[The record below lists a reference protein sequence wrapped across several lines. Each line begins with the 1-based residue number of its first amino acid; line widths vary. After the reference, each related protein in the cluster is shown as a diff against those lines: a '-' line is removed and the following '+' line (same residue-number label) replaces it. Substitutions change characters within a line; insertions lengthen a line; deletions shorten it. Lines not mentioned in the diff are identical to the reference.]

1 MVRTFCAGFVISI
14 TLLLD
19 SMSAQAT
26 LNIVR
31 GRGKDMLSTVRKHVE
46 NNYFDPTYGGVDMK
60 AAFEKAERQ
69 MAEAQ
74 SAGHTFGIIAQAL
87 TTLND
92 SHTFFIP
99 PSRASTVRYGWQLA
113 MVGNRCFITSVKPGS
128 DAEQRGLAPGDE
140 VLTMQ
145 GFRPDRNILWKMKY
159 MYYVLQPQASL
170 RFELRAPNG
179 EMRQVEAAASI
190 RQGKAVVDL
199 TGREGD
205 DYYEMLR
212 EAQAEGKLREH
223 IYYNVGKELII
234 YKMPTFSVQTELID
248 RVIDKVREYP
258 NLIIDLRGN
267 QGGAVSTLERL
278 AGYLLPRDT
287 VIAERKG
294 RKEEK
299 PMKAARVGKPYDGK
313 LAILIDSESASAS
326 ELLARAVQIEGRGRV
341 YGDRS
346 AGSVRQ
352 SRQHEDKM
360 GADTVFYYSVS
371 VTNADIFMKDGKP
384 LEHIGVQPD
393 ELILPTPTDLATH
406 RDPVLAKAAA
416 SFGIKLSPEDAGKM
430 FPVKW
435 RN

>member
-1 MVRTFCAGFVISI
+1 MVRTLRVAFVISF

-19 SMSAQAT
+19 GLHAQVP
-26 LNIVR
+26 LNIIR
-31 GRGKDMLSTVRKHVE
+31 GRGKDMLAAVRKHVE
-46 NNYFDPTYGGVDMK
+46 KNYFDPTYGGVDMK

-69 MAEAQ
+69 MADAQ

-113 MVGNRCFITSVKPGS
+113 MIGDRCFITSVKPGS
-128 DAEQRGLAPGDE
+128 DAEQRGMAPGDE
-140 VLTMQ
+140 VLSMQ

-159 MYYVLQPQASL
+159 MYYVLQPQAGL
-170 RFELRAPNG
+170 RFELRTPAG
-179 EMRQVEAAASI
+179 EIRQVEAAASI
-190 RQGKAVVDL
+190 KQGKLVLDL

-223 IYYNVGKELII
+223 IYYNIGKELMI
-234 YKMPTFSVQTELID
+234 YKMPTFSVQTDLID
-248 RVIDKVREYP
+248 RVIGKVRDYP

-267 QGGAVSTLERL
+267 GGGAVSTLERL
-278 AGYLLPRDT
+278 AGYLLPRDA

-299 PMKAARVGKPYDGK
+299 PMKAARVAKPYEGK

-326 ELLARAVQIEGRGRV
+326 ELLARAVQIEGRGKV

-352 SRQHEDKM
+352 SRQHEEQM
-360 GADTVFYYSVS
+360 GADTVILYSVS

-384 LEHIGVQPD
+384 LEHVGVQPD
-393 ELILPTPTDLATH
+393 ELILPTPADMAAH
-406 RDPVLAKAAA
+406 RDPVLSKAAA
-416 SFGIKLSPEDAGKM
+416 SFGINLSPDDAGKM